1 MELKDMTMEDLYKA
15 KSQLL
20 EQHIA
25 IPQQLQVINSEIN
38 ARATTPQVTPQVTPQ
53 EEEEK

>member
-1 MELKDMTMEDLYKA
+1 MKIEEMSTEDLWKA

-25 IPQQLQVINSEIN
+25 IPQQLQLVNDELT
-38 ARATTPQVTPQVTPQ
+38 RRDKPEEPQ
-53 EEEEK
+53 E